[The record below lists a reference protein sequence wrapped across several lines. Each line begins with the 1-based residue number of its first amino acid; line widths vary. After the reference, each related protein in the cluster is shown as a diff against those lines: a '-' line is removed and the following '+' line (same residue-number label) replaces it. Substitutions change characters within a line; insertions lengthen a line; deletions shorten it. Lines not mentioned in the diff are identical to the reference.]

1 MRESTLIPERQTP
14 DKSMYKIVTFTPRE
28 LFDKVWETPVLKLA
42 QEIGISDVA
51 LSKACRKAG
60 LTLPPRGHWA
70 KPMSKRPSKPVPPT
84 DEHPIRFTVLDRSTL
99 PVRSTVPAQPKAVR
113 STIEVPHTLL
123 APHALVTRWMKCVN
137 AGKPHEGYLV
147 STGKNVLDA
156 KISAELIDRCALIFD
171 VLIKESEV
179 LGFKWKVTDDKT
191 VVEVNGEHLGIKL
204 VERLN
209 KHVIPPPPPPAPKRN
224 ARWEPDFS
232 MLRSPQF
239 EWSSTGELSLQI
251 VAPAEYGKRKN
262 WTDTKTG
269 KIEKKLASIL
279 DGFVAIAES
288 VNVRRLRNEEDRRER
303 VAEAEIRLERS
314 KREETHRRLRHR
326 LVKYTKR
333 WEQSQRLRAFIQAT
347 CNANADTSE
356 QTQQQTALWA
366 AWATSQANLL
376 DPLHPNTSSVTS
388 LTIEIE
394 SWFNGY
400 GMTRTEKDWWSE

>member
-1 MRESTLIPERQTP
+1 
-14 DKSMYKIVTFTPRE
+14 MYKIVTFTPRE

-60 LTLPPRGHWA
+60 LPLPPRGHWT
-70 KPMSKRPSKPVPPT
+70 KPVSKRPSKPVPPT
-84 DEHPIRFTVLDRSTL
+84 DEHPIRFTVLDRGTL
-99 PVRSTVPAQPKAVR
+99 PVRSTLPAQPKVVR
-113 STIEVPHTLL
+113 SAIEVPHTLL
-123 APHALVTRWMKCVN
+123 APHPLVGKWLKCIN
-137 AGKPHEGYLV
+137 AAKPHEGYLV
-147 STGKNVLDA
+147 TTGKNVLDA

-171 VLIKESEV
+171 TLIKESEV
-179 LGFKWKVTDDKT
+179 LGFKWKVTDEKT
-191 VVEVNGEHLGIKL
+191 VVEVNDEHLGIKL
-204 VERLN
+204 VERLS

-251 VAPAEYGKRKN
+251 GARAEYGKRKN

-269 KIEKKLASIL
+269 KIEEKLTSIL
-279 DGFVAIAES
+279 DGFGSIAES
-288 VNVRRLRNEEDRRER
+288 VKALRLKNEEDRRER
-303 VAEAEIRLERS
+303 MAQETVRLERS

-326 LVKYTKR
+326 LVKNTKR
-333 WEQSQRLRAFIQAT
+333 WEQSQRLRAFILAT
-347 CNANADTSE
+347 CSANADTSE

-388 LTIEIE
+388 LTVEIE

-400 GMTRTEKDWWSE
+400 GMARTEKDWWSK

>member
-1 MRESTLIPERQTP
+1 
-14 DKSMYKIVTFTPRE
+14 MYKIVTFTPRE

-60 LTLPPRGHWA
+60 LALPPRGHWA
-70 KPMSKRPSKPVPPT
+70 KPLSKRPSKPKPPT
-84 DEHPIRFTVLDRSTL
+84 DERPITFSVLDRSTL
-99 PVRSTVPAQPKAVR
+99 PARGAVPVQPKAVR
-113 STIEVPHTLL
+113 SAIAVPHTLL
-123 APHALVTRWMKCVN
+123 APHPLVSKWLKCIN
-137 AGKPHEGYLV
+137 AAKPHEGYLV
-147 STGKNVLDA
+147 TTGKNVLDA

-171 VLIKESEV
+171 TLIKESEV
-179 LGFKWKVTDDKT
+179 LGFKWKVTDEKT
-191 VVEVNGEHLGIKL
+191 VVEVNAEHLGIKL
-204 VERLN
+204 VERLS

-251 VAPAEYGKRKN
+251 DARAEYGKRKN

-269 KIEKKLASIL
+269 KIEEKLTSIL
-279 DGFVAIAES
+279 DGFGSLVES
-288 VNVRRLRNEEDRRER
+288 VKALRLKNEEDSRER
-303 VAEAEIRLERS
+303 VAQEAVRLERV
-314 KREETHRRLRHR
+314 KREESHKRLRHR
-326 LVKYTKR
+326 LVKNTKC

-347 CNANADTSE
+347 CDANADTSE

-388 LTIEIE
+388 LTVEIE